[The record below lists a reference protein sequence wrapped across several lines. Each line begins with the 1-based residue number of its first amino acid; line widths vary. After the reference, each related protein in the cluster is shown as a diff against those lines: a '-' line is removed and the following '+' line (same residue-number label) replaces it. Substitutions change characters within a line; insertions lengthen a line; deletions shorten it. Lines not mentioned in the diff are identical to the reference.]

1 MNIEQTPL
9 NSARTVETGPS
20 SFKKLLEPNK
30 CTLFKISLF
39 KQKKCIQKA
48 TGKNVWNN
56 VLKQCIAHA
65 TLAHCIMSGTDKVI
79 GL

>member
-1 MNIEQTPL
+1 MI
-9 NSARTVETGPS
+9 SV
-20 SFKKLLEPNK
+20 FKH
-30 CTLFKISLF
+30 
-39 KQKKCIQKA
+39 KKCIQKA

-79 GL
+79 GLWFDAMDCGMIW